1 MRLEAPRHIAWDALF
16 TCAAP
21 RFAPYDSR
29 IPSTEPPR
37 PLPYPMSSGLLDW
50 SAFTKREVQSK
61 CTDAEQRRLLPV
73 PPSSVSSS
81 KTVWLKSKAWVICG
95 NVTSVGERFQCINT
109 VQVHFIPLQMS
120 VQHCP
125 SLGGGGGGRLAAQ
138 FSSGCGRDV
147 WFTCCGGRPRWAD
160 NRRSAETATL
170 PCIILCIFLS
180 FELRTWEEQ
189 GEMNR
194 RVWLGEAVWFLA
206 AVTTAKWKYLQ
217 NNMYT
222 SWRTGIWISQSVRK
236 GVAMYY
242 GRCRQSFLQ

>member
-1 MRLEAPRHIAWDALF
+1 
-16 TCAAP
+16 
-21 RFAPYDSR
+21 
-29 IPSTEPPR
+29 
-37 PLPYPMSSGLLDW
+37 MSDLWECHVRRRAVSVHKHGA
-50 SAFTKREVQSK
+50 SAFYTTANER
-61 CTDAEQRRLLPV
+61 TALP
-73 PPSSVSSS
+73 
-81 KTVWLKSKAWVICG
+81 
-95 NVTSVGERFQCINT
+95 
-109 VQVHFIPLQMS
+109 FIR
-120 VQHCP
+120 
-125 SLGGGGGGRLAAQ
+125 GGGGRLAAQ